1 MTFVALRRAGQVV
14 LDLVYPP
21 RCVLCDRQGSFLC
34 DTCLSTLPRAEG
46 ARCGTCW
53 LPFRASSQC
62 WSCLERPPALASL
75 RSVFRYEGA
84 TRRLVRAFKFEGVSS
99 LAPLLAHEL
108 AECYRA
114 QGLIADVVVPVP
126 LSGHRKRERG
136 YNQAE
141 LLARETARMLG
152 LPLSVA
158 GLRRKR
164 HSEAQARSSN
174 AEQRHENVAAA
185 FEMGRSEEEVRGQQ
199 VLLID
204 DVATTGAT
212 LNACAAVLLSSSAA
226 SVSGMTLARED

>member
-21 RCVLCDRQGSFLC
+21 RCVLCERQGSFLC
-34 DTCLSTLPRAEG
+34 ETCLVTLPRAEG
-46 ARCGTCW
+46 ARCETCW
-53 LPFRASSQC
+53 LPLQGSSQC
-62 WSCLERPPALASL
+62 WACLERPPALASL

-114 QGLIADVVVPVP
+114 HGLAADVVVSVP

-152 LPLSVA
+152 LPRSVV
-158 GLRRKR
+158 LRRRR
-164 HSEAQARSSN
+164 HSEAQARSPN
-174 AEQRHENVAAA
+174 AEQRHQNVAGAY
-185 FEMGRSEEEVRGQQ
+185 EITRSAEGVRGQRA
-199 VLLID
+199 LLID

-212 LNACAAVLLSSSAA
+212 LNACAAVLLSSGAA
-226 SVSGMTLARED
+226 SVSGLTLARED

>member
-1 MTFVALRRAGQVV
+1 MTFVALRRAGQLV

-21 RCVLCDRQGSFLC
+21 RCVLCDRLGAFLC
-34 DTCLSTLPRAEG
+34 DICLSMLPRAEG
-46 ARCGTCW
+46 VRCETCW
-53 LPFRASSQC
+53 LPLRDGGQC

-75 RSVFRYEGA
+75 RSVFRYEGP
-84 TRRLVRAFKFEGVSS
+84 TRQLVRAFKFEGVSS

-114 QGLIADVVVPVP
+114 HGLTADFVVPVP

-152 LPLSVA
+152 LPLSLA
-158 GLRRKR
+158 LRRRR
-164 HSEAQARSSN
+164 HSEAQARSPN
-174 AEQRHENVAAA
+174 AVQRHQNVAGA
-185 FEMGRSEEEVRGQQ
+185 FEVTRSAGGVRGQR

-212 LNACAAVLLSSSAA
+212 LNACAAELLSSGAA
-226 SVSGMTLARED
+226 SVSGLTLARED